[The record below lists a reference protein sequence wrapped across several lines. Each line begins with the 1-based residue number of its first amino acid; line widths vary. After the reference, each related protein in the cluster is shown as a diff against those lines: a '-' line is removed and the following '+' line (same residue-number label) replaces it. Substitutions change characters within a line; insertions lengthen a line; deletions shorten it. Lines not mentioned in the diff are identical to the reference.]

1 MAKPEVKLFELGLIR
16 QLQMGPDGGS
26 GEGALTTKCIR
37 ERNIFYFAGDTK
49 YDKSYLTLLLIAHL
63 HPLGCDAQ
71 KVLTSIKQSF
81 AFLERRN

>member
-1 MAKPEVKLFELGLIR
+1 M
-16 QLQMGPDGGS
+16 
-26 GEGALTTKCIR
+26 GEGGPLTTKCIR

-71 KVLTSIKQSF
+71 KVLMSIK
-81 AFLERRN
+81 

>member
-1 MAKPEVKLFELGLIR
+1 MGTLVMPKPEVKLFELGLIR
-16 QLQMGPDGGS
+16 QFQMGPDGGR
-26 GEGALTTKCIR
+26 GPLTTKCIR

-71 KVLTSIKQSF
+71 KVLMSIK
-81 AFLERRN
+81 